1 HMSVLTCLIATVLSI
16 LFIII
21 GGFLAGL
28 ITHPIDIMAK
38 MLKGIADGQGDLT
51 MRLDIQSQDEVGEL
65 AQSFNKFIAKL
76 QSISIQ
82 IIGLTNELTT
92 SSVAA
97 ARSAST

>member
-1 HMSVLTCLIATVLSI
+1 
-16 LFIII
+16 
-21 GGFLAGL
+21 
-28 ITHPIDIMAK
+28 MAK